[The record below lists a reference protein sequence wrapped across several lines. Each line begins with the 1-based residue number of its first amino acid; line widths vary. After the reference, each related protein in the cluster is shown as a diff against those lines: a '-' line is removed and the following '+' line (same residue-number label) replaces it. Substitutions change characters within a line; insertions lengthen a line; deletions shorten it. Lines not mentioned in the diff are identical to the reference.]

1 MYKEELFYMYIV
13 LDELKTFVHPCIY
26 YMYVTLVS
34 NYSYLL
40 VYYAAAQS
48 IQLKRTINALVSLA
62 QSAQNTANIYY
73 KIFMKRQL

>member
-1 MYKEELFYMYIV
+1 MCTCTKKNYSIMYIV

-26 YMYVTLVS
+26 YMYVTLVL

-48 IQLKRTINALVSLA
+48 IQLKRTMN
-62 QSAQNTANIYY
+62 
-73 KIFMKRQL
+73 

>member
-26 YMYVTLVS
+26 VCNAGIKLF
-34 NYSYLL
+34 LL
-40 VYYAAAQS
+40 ASLLCCSSKYTTQ
-48 IQLKRTINALVSLA
+48 KNNALVSLA